1 MVFDLPTVNA
11 LAQQLM
17 QHHALTHVSR
27 LPPACLLQVQ
37 VSKSGALLLAQSRR
51 IKLASAQPRE
61 AAVVIDTSV
70 HSYHR
75 HRVSSYVRRR

>member
-1 MVFDLPTVNA
+1 MIFDLPTVSA
-11 LAQQLM
+11 LAQQPM
-17 QHHALTHVSR
+17 QLQAHVHVSQ
-27 LPPACLLQVQ
+27 LPPAGLLQVQ
-37 VSKSGALLLAQSRR
+37 VSKSGALLLAQSRL

-61 AAVVIDTSV
+61 AAVVIDTGV